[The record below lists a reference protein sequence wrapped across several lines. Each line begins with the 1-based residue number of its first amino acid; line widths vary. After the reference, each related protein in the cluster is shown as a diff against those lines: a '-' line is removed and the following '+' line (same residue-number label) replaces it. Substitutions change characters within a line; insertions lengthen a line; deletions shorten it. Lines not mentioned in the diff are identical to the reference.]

1 MPAILVEGERVDS
14 LATYLSSLGDFTGVV
29 KVLDGST
36 TLSFWLKNGEIFAA
50 QINDGPFRVSGI
62 SALYLCNILA
72 RVAKKLWFD
81 SPDEAKRVESEA
93 ELKVLLA
100 SIYED
105 LEGKNDL

>member
-1 MPAILVEGERVDS
+1 MPVILVEGERVDS

-36 TLSFWLKNGEIFAA
+36 TFSFWLKNGEIFAA

-72 RVAKKLWFD
+72 KVAKKLWSDLRMRRNALKARPSLKSFL
-81 SPDEAKRVESEA
+81 RV
-93 ELKVLLA
+93 
-100 SIYED
+100 
-105 LEGKNDL
+105 